1 MGTRRRGVT
10 GHHSRG
16 RLRKR
21 ITAREDEYGKARK
34 ESQHVASS
42 KLDSTMVRQYRGRL
56 EPRSTPSRSSVS
68 KGKPMK
74 KFHSVPA
81 LAAFFFFLHA
91 SSSLSAE
98 INVVWTSEVG
108 QFAPLWIT
116 KEAKLFEKYGNT
128 VQLIF
133 IQGASSAAA
142 ALSSDDAQ
150 VGMFSPQVV
159 ISTPQLDLV
168 MFGRL
173 GNTMDNRV
181 YGRKGIK
188 SIKEVKRVAISR
200 FGSNADFAARFLLQR
215 EGLRPDTDVAL
226 LQFGNQ
232 SNRIAAVET
241 NNADAAMLTPPMTLM
256 ARKLGMTLLLDASKL
271 NIPYSSLFFVARR
284 PYIAKTRPELV
295 NFTKAMIEGVALYKS
310 NKEFA
315 MKVLSKYMKVQDRDV
330 LEENFK
336 EYDFPLKPYPSRE
349 YFELPIQEVGKKD
362 PKVLKENPDRYTD
375 LSLVKELESSGFIE
389 KISQEYR
396 VK

>member
-1 MGTRRRGVT
+1 
-10 GHHSRG
+10 
-16 RLRKR
+16 
-21 ITAREDEYGKARK
+21 
-34 ESQHVASS
+34 
-42 KLDSTMVRQYRGRL
+42 
-56 EPRSTPSRSSVS
+56 
-68 KGKPMK
+68 MK
-74 KFHSVPA
+74 KNLRTLALPLLLASFVFYTAPA
-81 LAAFFFFLHA
+81 SAAN
-91 SSSLSAE
+91 

-108 QFAPLWIT
+108 QFAPLWVT
-116 KEAKLFEKYGNT
+116 KEAKLFEKYGNN
-128 VQLIF
+128 VELIF
-133 IQGASSAAA
+133 IQGASLAAA
-142 ALSSDDAQ
+142 ALTSGDAQ

-159 ISTPQLDLV
+159 ITNPGLELV

-181 YGRKGIK
+181 YGKKGLK
-188 SIKEVKRVAISR
+188 SIKEVKRIAISR

-232 SNRIAAVET
+232 SNRITAVET

-271 NIPYSSLFFVARR
+271 NIPYSSLFFVSRR
-284 PYIAKTRPELV
+284 SYLAKTRTELV

-315 MKVLSKYMKVQDRDV
+315 MKVLSKYMKVQDREV

-336 EYDFPLKPYPSRE
+336 EYDFPLKPSPSRE

-375 LSLVKELESSGFIE
+375 LSLVKELESNGFID
-389 KISQEYR
+389 KVAQEYR

>member
-1 MGTRRRGVT
+1 MKTIGQVLRVITVAVGVT
-10 GHHSRG
+10 QSA
-16 RLRKR
+16 
-21 ITAREDEYGKARK
+21 TAI
-34 ESQHVASS
+34 
-42 KLDSTMVRQYRGRL
+42 
-56 EPRSTPSRSSVS
+56 
-68 KGKPMK
+68 
-74 KFHSVPA
+74 
-81 LAAFFFFLHA
+81 AANM
-91 SSSLSAE
+91 
-98 INVVWTSEVG
+98 NVVWTSEVG
-108 QFAPLWIT
+108 QFAPLWVT
-116 KEAKLFEKYGNT
+116 KEAKLFEKYGNN

-142 ALSSDDAQ
+142 ALSSGDAHI
-150 VGMFSPQVV
+150 GMFSPQVV
-159 ISTPQLDLV
+159 ISTPALDLV

-181 YGRKGIK
+181 YARKGIK

-215 EGLRPDTDVAL
+215 EGLKPDTDVAL
-226 LQFGNQ
+226 LQVGNQ

-256 ARKLGMTLLLDASKL
+256 ARKLGMTLLIDASKL
-271 NIPYSSLFFVARR
+271 SIPYSSLFFVARR
-284 PYIAKTRPELV
+284 PYVTKTRSELI
-295 NFTKAMIEGVALYKS
+295 NFTKAMIEGVAVYRS

-315 MKVLSKYMKVQDRDV
+315 MKVLSKYMKVQDREV

-362 PKVLKENPDRYTD
+362 PKILKENPDRYTD
-375 LSLVKELESSGFIE
+375 LSLVKELESSGFID
-389 KISQEYR
+389 KVSQEYK

>member
-1 MGTRRRGVT
+1 MKPNR
-10 GHHSRG
+10 
-16 RLRKR
+16 
-21 ITAREDEYGKARK
+21 
-34 ESQHVASS
+34 HVANF
-42 KLDSTMVRQYRGRL
+42 G
-56 EPRSTPSRSSVS
+56 
-68 KGKPMK
+68 
-74 KFHSVPA
+74 A
-81 LAAFFFFLHA
+81 LLFLLCASPVIAAN
-91 SSSLSAE
+91 

-108 QFAPLWIT
+108 QFAPLWVT
-116 KEAKLFEKYGNT
+116 KEAKLFEKYGNN

-142 ALSSDDAQ
+142 AISSGDAQ

-159 ISTPQLDLV
+159 ISTPQLELV

-181 YGRKGIK
+181 YARKGIK

-200 FGSNADFAARFLLQR
+200 FGSNADFAARYLLQR
-215 EGLRPDTDVAL
+215 EGLKPDVDVAL
-226 LQFGNQ
+226 LQVGNQ
-232 SNRIAAVET
+232 SNRITAVET

-271 NIPYSSLFFVARR
+271 NIPYSSLFFVSRR
-284 PYIAKTRPELV
+284 PYLAKSRADLV

-315 MKVLSKYMKVQDRDV
+315 MKVLSKYMHVQDREV
-330 LEENFK
+330 LEENFR
-336 EYDFPLKPYPSRE
+336 EYDFPLRPYPTKE

-362 PKVLKENPDRYTD
+362 PKVLKENPERFIDM
-375 LSLVKELESSGFIE
+375 SIVKEIDSSGLIDKFA
-389 KISQEYR
+389 QEYR

>member
-1 MGTRRRGVT
+1 MSLVRRIF
-10 GHHSRG
+10 
-16 RLRKR
+16 RLSVFAFVCSQTM
-21 ITAREDEYGKARK
+21 TAN
-34 ESQHVASS
+34 
-42 KLDSTMVRQYRGRL
+42 
-56 EPRSTPSRSSVS
+56 
-68 KGKPMK
+68 
-74 KFHSVPA
+74 
-81 LAAFFFFLHA
+81 AAN
-91 SSSLSAE
+91 

-108 QFAPLWIT
+108 QFAPLWVT
-116 KEAKLFEKYGNT
+116 KEAKLFEKYGNS

-142 ALSSDDAQ
+142 ALSSGDAH

-181 YGRKGIK
+181 YARKGIK

-215 EGLRPDTDVAL
+215 EGLRPDIDVAL
-226 LQFGNQ
+226 LQVGNQ
-232 SNRIAAVET
+232 ANRIAAVET
-241 NNADAAMLTPPMTLM
+241 NNADAAMLTPPMTLQ

-284 PYIAKTRPELV
+284 PYLAKSRAELV
-295 NFTKAMIEGVALYKS
+295 NFNKAMIEGVAIYKS

-315 MKVLSKYMKVQDRDV
+315 MKVLSKYMKVQDREV

-362 PKVLKENPDRYTD
+362 PKVLKENPDRFTD
-375 LSLVKELESSGFIE
+375 LSLVKELESSGFID
-389 KISQEYR
+389 KVMQEYR

>member
-1 MGTRRRGVT
+1 MKVRLKVLSFAAIWFCVNVT
-10 GHHSRG
+10 
-16 RLRKR
+16 
-21 ITAREDEYGKARK
+21 A
-34 ESQHVASS
+34 
-42 KLDSTMVRQYRGRL
+42 
-56 EPRSTPSRSSVS
+56 VS
-68 KGKPMK
+68 
-74 KFHSVPA
+74 
-81 LAAFFFFLHA
+81 AAN
-91 SSSLSAE
+91 

-108 QFAPLWIT
+108 QFAPLWVT
-116 KEAKLFEKYGNT
+116 KEAKLFEKYGNN

-133 IQGASSAAA
+133 IQGATSAAA
-142 ALSSDDAQ
+142 ALTSGDAQ

-159 ISTPQLDLV
+159 ISTPALELV

-173 GNTMDNRV
+173 GNTMDNRIYV
-181 YGRKGIK
+181 RKGIK
-188 SIKEVKRVAISR
+188 SIKEVKRIAISR

-256 ARKLGMTLLLDASKL
+256 ARKLGMTLLIDASKL
-271 NIPYSSLFFVARR
+271 NIPYSSLMFVARKS
-284 PYIAKTRPELV
+284 YLAKMRPELV
-295 NFTKAMIEGVALYKS
+295 NFTKAMIEGVAVYKS

-315 MKVLSKYMKVQDRDV
+315 LKVLAKYMKVQDREI
-330 LEENFK
+330 LEENFR

-362 PKVLKENPDRYTD
+362 PRVLKESPERFADM
-375 LSLVKELESSGFIE
+375 SLVKEIDASGFID
-389 KISQEYR
+389 KVAQEHN

>member
-1 MGTRRRGVT
+1 
-10 GHHSRG
+10 
-16 RLRKR
+16 
-21 ITAREDEYGKARK
+21 
-34 ESQHVASS
+34 
-42 KLDSTMVRQYRGRL
+42 
-56 EPRSTPSRSSVS
+56 
-68 KGKPMK
+68 MK
-74 KFHSVPA
+74 KILHTMALPLLLASFAFQLAPA
-81 LAAFFFFLHA
+81 SAAN
-91 SSSLSAE
+91 

-108 QFAPLWIT
+108 QFAPLWVT
-116 KEAKLFEKYGNT
+116 KEAKLFEKYGNN

-142 ALSSDDAQ
+142 ALSSGDAH

-181 YGRKGIK
+181 YARKGIK

-200 FGSNADFAARFLLQR
+200 FGSNADFAARYLLQR

-226 LQFGNQ
+226 LQVGNQ
-232 SNRIAAVET
+232 ANRIAAVES
-241 NNADAAMLTPPMTLM
+241 NNADAAMLTPPMTLQ

-271 NIPYSSLFFVARR
+271 NIPYSSLMFVARR
-284 PYIAKTRPELV
+284 SYLAKTRAELV

-315 MKVLSKYMKVQDRDV
+315 MKVLSKYMKVQDREV

-375 LSLVKELESSGFIE
+375 LSLVKELESSGFID
-389 KISQEYR
+389 KVSQEYR

>member
-1 MGTRRRGVT
+1 M
-10 GHHSRG
+10 
-16 RLRKR
+16 LP
-21 ITAREDEYGKARK
+21 K
-34 ESQHVASS
+34 ENC
-42 KLDSTMVRQYRGRL
+42 
-56 EPRSTPSRSSVS
+56 
-68 KGKPMK
+68 MK
-74 KFHSVPA
+74 V
-81 LAAFFFFLHA
+81 LLHA
-91 SSSLSAE
+91 LSLFIAIVTLAQNSSAFAAN

-108 QFAPLWIT
+108 QFAPLWVT
-116 KEAKLFEKYGNT
+116 KEAKLFEKYGNS

-142 ALSSDDAQ
+142 ALSSGDAH

-159 ISTPQLDLV
+159 ISTPALELV

-173 GNTMDNRV
+173 GNTMDNRIYV
-181 YGRKGIK
+181 RKGIK

-226 LQFGNQ
+226 LQVGNQ

-256 ARKLGMTLLLDASKL
+256 ARKLGMTLLVDASKL
-271 NIPYSSLFFVARR
+271 NIPYSSLMFVARK
-284 PYIAKTRPELV
+284 PYLAKMRPELI

-315 MKVLSKYMKVQDRDV
+315 LKVLSKYMKVQDREV
-330 LEENFK
+330 LEENFR
-336 EYDFPLKPYPSRE
+336 EYDFPLKPYPARE

-362 PKVLKENPDRYTD
+362 PKVLKENPERYAD
-375 LSLVKELESSGFIE
+375 MSLVKELESTGFID
-389 KISQEYR
+389 KISQE
-396 VK
+396 